1 MIHTLAIS
9 GYRSLR
15 DLVLP
20 LDRLTL
26 VTGANGTGKSSLY
39 RALRLLAD
47 ASLNSVVASLAR
59 EGGLPSTLW
68 AGPQIIGRAVKRGD
82 HPVEPTAKKKPASLK
97 LGFAA
102 DPYSYS
108 IDLGYPPPPPP
119 TTLFNLDPEIKR
131 ECIWHGDIYRRPSAL
146 VDRHNNLVTLPG
158 DNPDD
163 YVVLTKGLSP
173 ADSMLATIAD
183 PERAPEMLA
192 VREFIRGWR
201 FYDGFR
207 TDIASPIRIPQI
219 GTRTPVLNN
228 DGTDLP
234 AALETILEIGE
245 DEALHR
251 AIDDAF
257 PGSRLSI
264 EVQAGRFDLRLQQHG
279 LLRPLSTAE
288 LSDGTLRF
296 LLWTAALLTPRPP
309 GLMVLNEPETSL
321 HPDLLPPLARL
332 IAAASDRAQVIVVS
346 HAPPLIETLEQVAG
360 CKRLH
365 LEKSFGETILAQD
378 SLEDPR
384 LRRPRWQWPSR

>member
-131 ECIWHGDIYRRPSAL
+131 ECIWHGDVYRRPSAL

-158 DNPDD
+158 ENPDD
-163 YVVLTKGLSP
+163 YIVLTKGLSP

-234 AALETILEIGE
+234 AALETILE
-245 DEALHR
+245 
-251 AIDDAF
+251 
-257 PGSRLSI
+257 
-264 EVQAGRFDLRLQQHG
+264 
-279 LLRPLSTAE
+279 
-288 LSDGTLRF
+288 
-296 LLWTAALLTPRPP
+296 
-309 GLMVLNEPETSL
+309 
-321 HPDLLPPLARL
+321 
-332 IAAASDRAQVIVVS
+332 
-346 HAPPLIETLEQVAG
+346 
-360 CKRLH
+360 
-365 LEKSFGETILAQD
+365 
-378 SLEDPR
+378 
-384 LRRPRWQWPSR
+384 